1 MKAYIV
7 SYLRRYDLKKERE
20 GVWRREGFDL
30 HASMNSFSSPTFPIS
45 ILLFSS
51 RVSILFDFHHFS
63 LLLLLFHLLKDIFGI
78 YLK

>member
-30 HASMNSFSSPTFPIS
+30 HASMNSFSSPTFQKS
-45 ILLFSS
+45 
-51 RVSILFDFHHFS
+51 
-63 LLLLLFHLLKDIFGI
+63 LLFHLLKDIFGI